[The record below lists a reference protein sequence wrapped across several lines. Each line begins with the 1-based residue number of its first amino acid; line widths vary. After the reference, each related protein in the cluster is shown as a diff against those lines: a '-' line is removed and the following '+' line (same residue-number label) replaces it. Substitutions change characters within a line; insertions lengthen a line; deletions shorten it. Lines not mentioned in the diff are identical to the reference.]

1 MFSNEWDTWPCQ
13 RIRFWLSLTEIRYR
27 DQTLKQWSFPMLTRP
42 CYFSSEPFK
51 LEELRQ
57 SLFDSSIALKYRM
70 NSFSPLVNIFSVSL
84 MIYACSR
91 QQNLPRQH
99 QRQPEQQAQNRI
111 SFANGINNSGRCK
124 WYRKST
130 STNNCD
136 TWLRGIFTVWEI
148 SHTPVCSKS
157 SSCHRRRSKR
167 RVPASGVCC
176 RSLRAV
182 PSV

>member
-1 MFSNEWDTWPCQ
+1 MGTASGFKEGQYLQVALPHPCLGQ
-13 RIRFWLSLTEIRYR
+13 AKSKRNNDIQFWLSLTQIRYR
-27 DQTLKQWSFPMLTRP
+27 DQTLKQWSFPMLARP

-70 NSFSPLVNIFSVSL
+70 NLFSLLVNIFSVSL
-84 MIYACSR
+84 MIYVCSR

-130 STNNCD
+130 STNNCGA
-136 TWLRGIFTVWEI
+136 WLRGIYCVRNFA
-148 SHTPVCSKS
+148 H
-157 SSCHRRRSKR
+157 
-167 RVPASGVCC
+167 
-176 RSLRAV
+176 
-182 PSV
+182 PSMWQEWQLS